1 MSSRFVGSTS
11 DIASRLTLGMFAA
24 IGDLSSNRIW
34 AIVLGVL
41 LAAVAIA
48 LLVAS
53 WTKWGQTKSLTKC
66 IALAFLA
73 HVWLLMYAYGT
84 RIVTPGFG
92 GGNQGGIR
100 NDNGAI
106 TMTLMEALP
115 AIEAPSAS
123 PPETGSEQES
133 TDDPPTNEYQIAAW
147 EAPLHRNQPDQ
158 EERSVSTATETPK
171 TPEFPVPEVR
181 STPVI
186 HLAASNTPEPDL
198 PPMESAEQIAM
209 LAAPPNP
216 ASDMLPSQLQAPP
229 QPTTPQLSGQPPE
242 LSGPPPELS
251 GHPPELSG
259 HPMDRSKAIAESAA
273 TQTRKV
279 DHQSVPIHYQMRLS
293 PQRQQYAMLNGGDVD
308 TESAVERAL
317 AWLARSQGID
327 GGWHAAEHGAG
338 RVPSA
343 ANNRTHSEY
352 RHNAGLKA
360 NTAMTGLA
368 LLAFLGAGHTHV
380 DGQYKEV
387 VTRGLLYLKDQQLPS
402 GDLSG
407 RDQVGREP
415 TVRFARMYSHGM
427 AALALTEAYG
437 MTGDPVLLATV
448 QSACKY
454 TLGAMNPRTG
464 GWRYEFPTDDPGD
477 MSQFGWQA
485 MLLKSAA
492 NHQAISL
499 APQTRMVMQRFL
511 DSVSTGRHGGLG
523 IYRPKA
529 GQMPA
534 SEQATP
540 AMTAELLAS
549 RLLLSFP
556 ITPLAAEEGQ
566 RMILKNLPG
575 KSEENL
581 YYWYYATLAMYQL
594 RGDGEL
600 DSQSQLLWNQWN
612 DSLKQ
617 QLCSTQVPR
626 GQEEGSWNPSCL
638 WGGYGGRVYSTAVAC
653 MCLEVYYR
661 YLPMYKTDHF
671 AAQWQPASL
680 R

>member
-1 MSSRFVGSTS
+1 MSSRFVGPSS
-11 DIASRLTLGMFAA
+11 DIASRLMLGMFAA
-24 IGDLSSNRIW
+24 IGDLSSRRIW

-73 HVWLLMYAYGT
+73 HIWLLMYAYGT

-92 GGNQGGIR
+92 GGNHGGIR

-106 TMTLMEALP
+106 MMTLMDALP
-115 AIEAPSAS
+115 AIEAPAAS
-123 PPETGSEQES
+123 DPEIGSEQET
-133 TDDPPTNEYQIAAW
+133 TDGPATKEYQIAAW
-147 EAPLHRNQPDQ
+147 EAPLNRNELDQ
-158 EERSVSTATETPK
+158 EERSVSKATETPK
-171 TPEFPVPEVR
+171 TPDFPIPEVR
-181 STPVI
+181 STPAI
-186 HLAASNTPEPDL
+186 HLAASNTPDPDL

-209 LAAPPNP
+209 LAAPPNQ
-216 ASDMLPSQLQAPP
+216 ASDILPSPLQVPP
-229 QPTTPQLSGQPPE
+229 QSTTPQLSGQPPQ
-242 LSGPPPELS
+242 LS
-251 GHPPELSG
+251 GHPI
-259 HPMDRSKAIAESAA
+259 DRSKAIAESAA

-317 AWLARSQGID
+317 AWLARAQGID

-368 LLAFLGAGHTHV
+368 LLAFLGAGHTHI

-437 MTGDPVLLATV
+437 MTGDPVLLPTV

-485 MLLKSAA
+485 MLLKSSA

-529 GQMPA
+529 GQMAA

-540 AMTAELLAS
+540 AMTAELLAT

-575 KSEENL
+575 QSEENL

-600 DSQSQLLWNQWN
+600 NSQSQLAWNQWN

-661 YLPMYKTDHF
+661 YLPMYKTDQI
-671 AAQWQPASL
+671 AAQWQPASW

>member
-1 MSSRFVGSTS
+1 MSSRFVGPSS

-24 IGDLSSNRIW
+24 IGDLSSSRIW

-53 WTKWGQTKSLTKC
+53 WTKWGQTKSLSKC

-106 TMTLMEALP
+106 TMTIMDALP
-115 AIEAPSAS
+115 SIEAPSAS
-123 PPETGSEQES
+123 HPEIGSEQES
-133 TDDPPTNEYQIAAW
+133 TDDPPTKEYQIAAW
-147 EAPLHRNQPDQ
+147 EAPLNRNQLDQ
-158 EERSVSTATETPK
+158 EDRSVSTATETPK
-171 TPEFPVPEVR
+171 TPEFPVPELR

-186 HLAASNTPEPDL
+186 HLASSNTPEPDL
-198 PPMESAEQIAM
+198 PPIESVEQIAM
-209 LAAPPNP
+209 LAAPPNE
-216 ASDMLPSQLQAPP
+216 ASDILPSPLQLPP
-229 QPTTPQLSGQPPE
+229 QSTTPQSSGQPPQLSGQ
-242 LSGPPPELS
+242 
-251 GHPPELSG
+251 
-259 HPMDRSKAIAESAA
+259 PMDRSKAIAESAA

-279 DHQSVPIHYQMRLS
+279 DHQSVPVIYQMRLS

-343 ANNRTHSEY
+343 ANNRTHSDY

-368 LLAFLGAGHTHV
+368 ILAFLGAGHTHI
-380 DGQYKEV
+380 DGLYKEV
-387 VTRGLLYLKDQQLPS
+387 VNRGLLYLKNQQLPS

-437 MTGDPVLLATV
+437 MTGDPVLLPTV

-485 MLLKSAA
+485 MLLKSSA

-499 APQTRMVMQRFL
+499 APQTRLVMQRFM

-529 GQMPA
+529 GQMAA

-575 KSEENL
+575 QSEENL

-600 DSQSQLLWNQWN
+600 NSQSQLAWNQWN

-661 YLPMYKTDHF
+661 YLPMYKTDQI
-671 AAQWQPASL
+671 AAQWQPANL

>member
-1 MSSRFVGSTS
+1 MSSRFVGTSS

-34 AIVLGVL
+34 AIVLGAL

-123 PPETGSEQES
+123 PPEIGSEQET

-158 EERSVSTATETPK
+158 EERSVSTATEAPK

-209 LAAPPNP
+209 LATPPNQ
-216 ASDMLPSQLQAPP
+216 ASDMLPSQLQVPP
-229 QPTTPQLSGQPPE
+229 PSTTPQLSGQPPQW
-242 LSGPPPELS
+242 SGQ
-251 GHPPELSG
+251 
-259 HPMDRSKAIAESAA
+259 PMDRSKAIAESAA

-317 AWLARSQGID
+317 AWLARAQGID

-437 MTGDPVLLATV
+437 MTGDPVLLPTV

-464 GWRYEFPTDDPGD
+464 D

-485 MLLKSAA
+485 MLLKSSA

-529 GQMPA
+529 GQMAA

-575 KSEENL
+575 QSEENL

-600 DSQSQLLWNQWN
+600 NSQSQLAWNQWN

-617 QLCSTQVPR
+617 QLCSTQIPR

-671 AAQWQPASL
+671 AAQLQPASL